1 MWEKEGF
8 TFKLGIYNKMKV
20 TFLTGTP
27 VMNRPAELFPMLNA
41 IDPHTFYSRD
51 NFMRRY
57 SDGKNGARN
66 VEEIR
71 ELLIPIMIRRKR
83 ADGSV
88 PNRIPQHTEL
98 SVSALIRYK
107 KALEGIYEKLDG
119 REYNITNILA
129 EIIRLKQ
136 IVAEDTVKFTAE
148 LAQEIIDGYDEG
160 EEHNKVIIFSQF
172 KESASSIVSF
182 LGRECLYIN
191 GDVSQRERMERI
203 NYFQTVSHYKYL
215 VGTTAISE
223 GLNITKAGAVI
234 HNDLLWTPSSHEQ
247 IEGRAFFRQSDY
259 HGGDSH
265 FILAENT
272 IIPWIW
278 GLLHE
283 KMSTIKQVVD
293 GEIEDSAESGGSVV
307 NDLIKMLRGNR

>member
-1 MWEKEGF
+1 
-8 TFKLGIYNKMKV
+8 MKV

-66 VEEIR
+66 VEEIK

-83 ADGSV
+83 ADGSK
-88 PNRIPQHTEL
+88 PNRIPQHMEL
-98 SVSALIRYK
+98 SASARARYK
-107 KALEGIYEKLDG
+107 KALEGIYEKMDG
-119 REYNITNILA
+119 REYNITSILA

-148 LAQEIIDGYDEG
+148 LAQEIVDGYDE
-160 EEHNKVIIFSQF
+160 EEKWNKVLIFSQF
-172 KESASSIVSF
+172 KESALSIVNL
-182 LGRECLYIN
+182 LGRECLYIS
-191 GDVSQRERMERI
+191 GDISQRERMEKI
-203 NYFQTVSHYKYL
+203 AQFQNTPYYKYL
-215 VGTTAISE
+215 VGTTAIAE

-234 HNDLLWTPSSHEQ
+234 HNDLLWTPSAHEQ
-247 IEGRAFFRQSDY
+247 IEGRAFFRQGDY

-265 FILAENT
+265 FILAEDT
-272 IIPWIW
+272 IMGWIW
-278 GLLHE
+278 ELLHE
-283 KMSTIKQVVD
+283 KMNTIKQVVD
-293 GEIEDSAESGGSVV
+293 GEEIDSSAESGGSIV
-307 NDLIKMLRGNR
+307 NDLIRLLKRNR